1 MVWNWNVL
9 RGKNTLFFLCLFT
22 VLLSGC
28 IFGGTP
34 PKKLVKAPSNKQVYT
49 VPQVGVTQLTL
60 DPAQVLPGDQASL
73 SAVEMLYTGL
83 VQFNDNLQVEPQLAQ
98 SWQVS
103 SDGLRY
109 TFTLRPNLKFSDGA
123 PLTSAD
129 VAYSIDRAL
138 QPATKSP
145 VAPIYLALIKD
156 SDKLLGGYI
165 TTLINDSIQ
174 TPDSNTIV
182 ITLKQKAPYFL
193 AMLAYPCS
201 FVVEKSL
208 IATYQSNFTSYLTQG
223 GTTGPFKV
231 SRYSPGQEIDFVPNP
246 HYYGPKPQLQKVAF
260 PFFQQPDSAYHAYL
274 AGQVDTTGVP
284 LSQFAADKKRSDFH
298 QVPQLWIN
306 YYTMNYLTKPFDNI
320 DIRRAFAL
328 AIDKAAIASTVWKG
342 TALATNHIIPQGMP
356 GYNPNLTG
364 PDGTQNLKGNAQE
377 ARTLLQEGLK
387 QEGWS
392 SARQIPPIQL
402 TYASGQPTTAQEVT
416 MLIQEWKNVLGVT
429 VTGSAIDYN
438 TLLSQ
443 VTTATGNASG
453 LQFWG
458 LSWVAEYPDPQDWLT
473 RQFDRGVPNN
483 NMNYGQNTSTDA
495 AQQQLLQQKLEKADG
510 TSDPTTRVNL
520 YQQAEQQLI
529 NDVAWLPVTQE
540 TAVFLRKPT
549 VIGIRDNPLGIIPPN
564 DWSNIFIGQYE

>member
-193 AMLAYPCS
+193 AMLA
-201 FVVEKSL
+201 
-208 IATYQSNFTSYLTQG
+208 
-223 GTTGPFKV
+223 
-231 SRYSPGQEIDFVPNP
+231 
-246 HYYGPKPQLQKVAF
+246 
-260 PFFQQPDSAYHAYL
+260 
-274 AGQVDTTGVP
+274 
-284 LSQFAADKKRSDFH
+284 
-298 QVPQLWIN
+298 
-306 YYTMNYLTKPFDNI
+306 
-320 DIRRAFAL
+320 
-328 AIDKAAIASTVWKG
+328 
-342 TALATNHIIPQGMP
+342 
-356 GYNPNLTG
+356 
-364 PDGTQNLKGNAQE
+364 
-377 ARTLLQEGLK
+377 
-387 QEGWS
+387 
-392 SARQIPPIQL
+392 
-402 TYASGQPTTAQEVT
+402 
-416 MLIQEWKNVLGVT
+416 
-429 VTGSAIDYN
+429 
-438 TLLSQ
+438 
-443 VTTATGNASG
+443 
-453 LQFWG
+453 
-458 LSWVAEYPDPQDWLT
+458 
-473 RQFDRGVPNN
+473 
-483 NMNYGQNTSTDA
+483 
-495 AQQQLLQQKLEKADG
+495 
-510 TSDPTTRVNL
+510 
-520 YQQAEQQLI
+520 
-529 NDVAWLPVTQE
+529 
-540 TAVFLRKPT
+540 
-549 VIGIRDNPLGIIPPN
+549 
-564 DWSNIFIGQYE
+564 

>member
-34 PKKLVKAPSNKQVYT
+34 PKKLVKAPASKQVYT
-49 VPQVGVTQLTL
+49 VPQVGITQLTL

-123 PLTSAD
+123 PLTSTD

-165 TTLINDSIQ
+165 STLINDSIQ
-174 TPDSNTIV
+174 TPNSSTII

-193 AMLAYPCS
+193 SMLAYPCS

-208 IATYQSNFTSYLTQG
+208 ITAYQSNFTSHLTQG

-231 SRYSPGQEIDFVPNP
+231 SRYTPGQAIDFIPNP

-320 DIRRAFAL
+320 NIRRAFAL
-328 AIDKAAIASTVWKG
+328 AIDKTAIASAVWKG
-342 TALATNHIIPQGMP
+342 TALATNHIVPQGMP

-364 PDGTQNLKGNAQE
+364 PDGTQNLQGNAKE
-377 ARTLLQEGLK
+377 AHALLQLGLK

-392 SARQIPPIQL
+392 SVTQMPSIQL
-402 TYASGQPTTAQEVT
+402 TYATGQPATALEVT
-416 MLIQEWKNVLGVT
+416 MLIQEWQKALGVT
-429 VTGSAIDYN
+429 VTASAVDYS

-483 NMNYGQNTSTDA
+483 NMNYGQNTSTDV
-495 AQQQLLQQKLEKADG
+495 AQQQLLQQKLEKADA
-510 TSDPTTRVNL
+510 TSDPNARLSL

-549 VIGIRDNPLGIIPPN
+549 VVGIADNPLGIIPPN
-564 DWSNIFIGQYE
+564 DWNKIYIGQYE